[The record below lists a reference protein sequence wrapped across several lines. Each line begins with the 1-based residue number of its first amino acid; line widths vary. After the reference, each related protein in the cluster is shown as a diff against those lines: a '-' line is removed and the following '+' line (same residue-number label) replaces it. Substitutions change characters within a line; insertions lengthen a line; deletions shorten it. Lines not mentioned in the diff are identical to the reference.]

1 MRKPKNKFYELENVA
16 ITALS
21 SEAKGIAKLDG
32 KVLFVDNALD
42 GDVVNIKARKGRK
55 NYDTGEII
63 SFIQKSSKRIE
74 PYCAHYE
81 FCGGCKIQHLS
92 YENQLEWKTQVLKDA
107 LDRIGKVAYPQIIP
121 ILGCEETRFYR
132 NKLDYAA
139 SNSRWLTVAEINDK
153 DTPIDRNGIGFH
165 KAGMFDKVIDIDT
178 CYHMPEPAN
187 AIKNF
192 IRKTAKEIELP
203 FFDIRKQEGNLRN
216 ILIRNTSIGEWMV
229 CISFFEWNET
239 AKELMQRLKVEFPQI
254 TSLLYTQN
262 NKGNDTIYDL
272 DIHVFEGR
280 EYIIEHLNDLKFK
293 VGPKSFFQ
301 TNSKQCVQLYETV
314 KEMAGFTGDE
324 LLYDLYC
331 GVGSI
336 GIFMSDS
343 VKKVVGIELV
353 EAAIE
358 DAYEN
363 IAMNDIK
370 NCEFFASDMRALFNK
385 DFIKKHGKPDVII
398 TDPPRA
404 GMHPDVIQQLL
415 DLACE
420 KIVYVSCNPHTLANE
435 LNLLC
440 EKYVITKI
448 RPVDMFPQTLHLETI
463 AVLELKK

>member
-1 MRKPKNKFYELENVA
+1 VRKPKNKFYELENVA

-32 KVLFVDNALD
+32 KVIFVDNALD
-42 GDVVNIKARKGRK
+42 GDIVNIKARKGRK
-55 NYDTGEII
+55 NYDTGEIV
-63 SFIQKSSKRIE
+63 SFIEKSSKRIE

-107 LDRIGKVAYPQIIP
+107 LERIGKVDYPEISP

-165 KAGMFDKVIDIDT
+165 KAGMFDKVIDINT

-187 AIKNF
+187 EIKNF

-203 FFDIRKQEGNLRN
+203 FFDIRNQEGNLRN
-216 ILIRNTSIGEWMV
+216 IMIRNTSIGEWMV
-229 CISFFEWNET
+229 CISFFEWNDT
-239 AKELMQRLKVEFPQI
+239 AQELMQRIKNEFPSI
-254 TSLLYTQN
+254 TALLYTQN
-262 NKGNDTIYDL
+262 SKGNDTIYDL
-272 DIHVFEGR
+272 NIQVFEGR
-280 EYIIEHLNDLKFK
+280 EYIVEHLNALKFK

-301 TNSKQCVQLYETV
+301 TNSKQCVQLYEIV
-314 KEMAGFTGDE
+314 KEMAGFAGDE

-336 GIFMSDS
+336 GIFMSNS

-363 IAMNDIK
+363 VAMNEIK

-404 GMHPDVIQQLL
+404 GMHPDVIEQLL
-415 DLACE
+415 DLECN

>member
-16 ITALS
+16 ISALS

-32 KVLFVDNALD
+32 KVIFVDNALD
-42 GDVVNIKARKGRK
+42 GDIVNIKARKGRK
-55 NYDTGEII
+55 NYDTGEIV
-63 SFIQKSSKRIE
+63 SFVEKSSKRIE

-92 YENQLEWKTQVLKDA
+92 YKNQLEWKTQVLKDA
-107 LDRIGKVAYPQIIP
+107 LERIGKVDFPEITP

-165 KAGMFDKVIDIDT
+165 KAGMFDKVIDIDN

-192 IRKTAKEIELP
+192 IRKTAKEISLP

-216 ILIRNTSIGEWMV
+216 IMIRNTSIGEWMV
-229 CISFFEWNET
+229 CISFFDWNDT
-239 AKELMQRLKVEFPQI
+239 AQELMQRIKDEFPSI
-254 TSLLYTQN
+254 TALLYTEN
-262 NKGNDTIYDL
+262 SKGNDTIYDL
-272 DIHVFEGR
+272 DIQVFMGR
-280 EYIIEHLNDLKFK
+280 EYIVEHLNALKFK

-301 TNSKQCVQLYETV
+301 TNSKQCVKLYETV
-314 KEMAGFTGDE
+314 KEMAGFRGDE

-353 EAAIE
+353 EEAIE

-363 IAMNDIK
+363 VAMNDIQ
-370 NCEFFASDMRALFNK
+370 NCEFYASDMRALFNK